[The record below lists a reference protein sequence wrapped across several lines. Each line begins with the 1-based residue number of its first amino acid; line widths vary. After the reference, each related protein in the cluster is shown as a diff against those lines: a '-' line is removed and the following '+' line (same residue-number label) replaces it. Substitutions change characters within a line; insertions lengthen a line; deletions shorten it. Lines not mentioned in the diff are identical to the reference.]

1 MLHILNDIKLI
12 ENNAKSIYFT
22 QSNAL
27 VENAKKKYDYIVNMS
42 KNKEG
47 NTVFWNLNEYCIEKL
62 QKSRAN
68 FVETVYDFESFIDK
82 YKDKEKFSKKYEL
95 STVNLWAE
103 IRGVIKGG
111 LNNNM
116 ARGNDSEQSGKVNPK
131 MRMLSLEE
139 YESLSDDNTIVPK
152 EIRKKVYKL
161 CVEYDKWLKEN
172 NKYDENDLI
181 MEMLKMENESFDLV
195 AIDEVQDYTELQI
208 YYMCSLAKN
217 KNNVVMDGDIHQII
231 NPNVFND
238 RRIKTLF
245 NNVQEYALNYNHRC
259 TTEIIDCVNA
269 LSSLRVKKIGKR
281 KGEEYGEC
289 KVSGRKPID
298 FKYTKDNIKR
308 LIDKLLE
315 YPGAMIL
322 VPDTETKKRLIAEYG
337 QEKYKK
343 KKHDIISTVSDI
355 KGMEYKYIVCYN
367 LTGKFSDKWNE
378 ICEYGIAKKNTKYR
392 YYFNLF
398 YVGITR
404 AQQFLCIMNE
414 NKVDYLEKEL
424 SKQIDKIAE
433 YNEYSLGISN
443 LSNSRDEWLL
453 QAEIE
458 FANGRYREAKESY
471 LKCDGDNKKILKCD
485 MEIAKEEKRY
495 KNVLELALILDDKE
509 TIKRISRE
517 VSNNEPIRKIVDMF
531 IDIKNYSLKNGY
543 RKNSLFGLINKAFK
557 DYDADIRNEIISRII
572 RILDK
577 RLIEIITN
585 LKGCV

>member
-1 MLHILNDIKLI
+1 M
-12 ENNAKSIYFT
+12 
-22 QSNAL
+22 
-27 VENAKKKYDYIVNMS
+27 
-42 KNKEG
+42 
-47 NTVFWNLNEYCIEKL
+47 
-62 QKSRAN
+62 
-68 FVETVYDFESFIDK
+68 ETVYDFESFIDK

-343 KKHDIISTVSDI
+343 KTYAEIVQTVNVEMNIDWLDNQKETDIS
-355 KGMEYKYIVCYN
+355 K
-367 LTGKFSDKWNE
+367 
-378 ICEYGIAKKNTKYR
+378 
-392 YYFNLF
+392 
-398 YVGITR
+398 
-404 AQQFLCIMNE
+404 
-414 NKVDYLEKEL
+414 KEL
-424 SKQIDKIAE
+424 MIVNRIYGLSEDYVPEDLVDVPVKYAYAGKK
-433 YNEYSLGISN
+433 
-443 LSNSRDEWLL
+443 LSNSVLQEVIKLIEEGKTNNYNFVVSDGYRSYEDQKKMYDSYADSIGISETDEFVARPGHSEHQSGLL
-453 QAEIE
+453 
-458 FANGRYREAKESY
+458 
-471 LKCDGDNKKILKCD
+471 
-485 MEIAKEEKRY
+485 
-495 KNVLELALILDDKE
+495 LELK
-509 TIKRISRE
+509 
-517 VSNNEPIRKIVDMF
+517 P
-531 IDIKNYSLKNGY
+531 Y
-543 RKNSLFGLINKAFK
+543 NK
-557 DYDADIRNEIISRII
+557 IISDVSTNEEYLWLRENAHKFGFIFRYNKEHEDLTGFSSFTWKI
-572 RILDK
+572 RYVGVEAATKIYNEG
-577 RLIEIITN
+577 ICFEEYYAYYV
-585 LKGCV
+585 GE